1 MLWRIHSI
9 RSSPIA
15 FLVSGLGNP
24 WRPGPNEQK
33 KQKWLHSRRETGS
46 SMAKP
51 WFIYCRVSTDDQAK
65 EGVSLEAQQR
75 SCEAM
80 ALAHGYAVREVVIDG
95 VSAKD
100 LNRPGMQRILRA
112 VEAGQTAGIIIYK
125 LDRFTRSRRDLE
137 DLLPLL
143 DRHGAALISV
153 SEKLD
158 TSSAM
163 GRFFIFMLGAIAQL
177 ERETIAE
184 RVTMGMRHRRA
195 QGGFTGGRPPAGCRV
210 VQATDFNG
218 KRLEADPA
226 TADTVRGAWA
236 RILSG
241 SSLTEV
247 AKYLTEA
254 GVPTSY
260 GAKWTANGTRK
271 LLLNPRLV
279 GVLVDQETQDRTKAT
294 LRGRWAPAH
303 RQGQS
308 GAMVRQSDRAWLL
321 AGIGACHLCGSR
333 LNGVSATSSTGKV
346 HFYYRCS
353 QRQRFGKA
361 GCSLPDMKAEPWERA
376 VCLALIDSV
385 QAKGQLV
392 PAVMAY
398 AEQCRAAAAP
408 MAAEHRRLVMARDK
422 IGAELANLG
431 ELAAQGG
438 AVAAGLARTIAER
451 HARYAEA
458 EAAAATI
465 RGTLAAATMGAEEA
479 EAMAAILSD
488 RLGTLMD
495 AEPAEQ
501 ATILRGTLARAVLFP
516 PAPGKTTG
524 RVQLSLPPPRLTA
537 QEFVSLGPMVER
549 GTNKTNGPSWEF
561 AVELPRRPARGLARD
576 PGGVTV
582 LGQ

>member
-1 MLWRIHSI
+1 MTEKL
-9 RSSPIA
+9 
-15 FLVSGLGNP
+15 
-24 WRPGPNEQK
+24 
-33 KQKWLHSRRETGS
+33 
-46 SMAKP
+46 KP

-80 ALAHGYAVREVVIDG
+80 ALAHGYAVREVVVDD

-112 VEAGQTAGIIIYK
+112 VEAGQTAGVITYK

-184 RVTMGMRHRRA
+184 RVTMGMRHRRS

-210 VQATDFNG
+210 VKATDFNG

-226 TADTVRGAWA
+226 SADKVRGAWA

-241 SSLTEV
+241 SSLTAV
-247 AKYLTEA
+247 AGYLTEA

-303 RQGQS
+303 REGKS

-321 AGIGACHLCGSR
+321 AGIGACPLCGSR
-333 LNGVSATSSTGKV
+333 LNGVTGTSATGKA
-346 HFYYRCS
+346 HFYYKCS

-361 GCSLPDMKAEPWERA
+361 GCAQSDLKAEPWERA

-385 QAKGQLV
+385 TAKGELV

-398 AEQCRAAAAP
+398 AERCRAAAQPLAE
-408 MAAEHRRLVMARDK
+408 EHRRLVMARDK
-422 IGAELANLG
+422 IGAELSNLG
-431 ELAAQGG
+431 EMAAQGG
-438 AVAAGLARTIAER
+438 AVAAGLGKTIAER
-451 HARYAEA
+451 HTRYAEA
-458 EAAAATI
+458 EAAAAAVQG
-465 RGTLAAATMGAEEA
+465 RLAAATMGAEEA
-479 EAMAAILSD
+479 EGLGVILRD
-488 RLGTLMD
+488 RIGTLLD
-495 AEPAEQ
+495 AEPSEQ
-501 ATILRGTLARAVLFP
+501 ANILRGTLAKAVLFP

-524 RVQLSLPPPRLTA
+524 RVELSLHPPRLA
-537 QEFVSLGPMVER
+537 GPGFVSLGPMVETWGFEPQTCSLR
-549 GTNKTNGPSWEF
+549 TNRSTN
-561 AVELPRRPARGLARD
+561 
-576 PGGVTV
+576 
-582 LGQ
+582 